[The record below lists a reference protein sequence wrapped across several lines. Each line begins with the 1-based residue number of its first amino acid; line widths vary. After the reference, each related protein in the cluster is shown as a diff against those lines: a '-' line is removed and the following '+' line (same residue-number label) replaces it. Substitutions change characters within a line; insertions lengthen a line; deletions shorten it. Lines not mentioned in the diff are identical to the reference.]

1 MIITRNLTK
10 LFDRYEAVSNLTL
23 EIQPGCIYGLVGTNG
38 AGKSTLLRTLA
49 GIYRPSSGDALLD
62 DSPIFDSVSAKS
74 RIVLVPDD
82 LWFFAGATLSEMAAF
97 FRDCY
102 PGWNEEK
109 FRRLLTAFPLA
120 PDKKLSG
127 FSKGMRRQAALIL
140 ALCRDPD
147 YLLLDEAFDGLDP
160 VIRMAARK
168 LIADEVSG
176 RGMTALIS
184 SHNLRELEDLCD
196 HVAILHEGR
205 LLMTREMDNLRTSY
219 CKVQTAFR
227 TPVETLELPGLAVLR
242 TERLGSV
249 WTLLVR
255 GSEEEVFEALRPLD
269 PVILDCI
276 SLTLEEVFISEMEAV
291 GYDYNHIIF

>member
-10 LFDRYEAVSNLTL
+10 LFDRYEAVSNLSL

-49 GIYRPSSGDALLD
+49 GIYRPSSGEALLD
-62 DSPIFDSVSAKS
+62 DHPIFDHVPAKS

-97 FRDCY
+97 YRACY

-109 FRRLLTAFPLA
+109 YHRLLTAFPLL

-140 ALCRDPD
+140 ALCREPD

-160 VIRMAARK
+160 VIRLAARK

-219 CKVQTAFR
+219 CKVQTAFK
-227 TPVETLELPGLAVLR
+227 PAVETLDLPGLSILR
-242 TERLGSV
+242 TERVGSV

-255 GSEEEVFEALRPLD
+255 GNEEEVFQALRPLN

>member
-1 MIITRNLTK
+1 MITTQNLTK
-10 LFDRYEAVSNLTL
+10 LFDRYEAVSNLSL

-49 GIYRPSSGDALLD
+49 GIYRPSAGEALLD
-62 DSPIFDSVSAKS
+62 GSPIFDSVYAKS

-82 LWFFAGATLSEMAAF
+82 LWFFAGTTLAEMAAF
-97 FRDCY
+97 YRGSY
-102 PGWNEEK
+102 PNWNEAK
-109 FRRLLTAFPLA
+109 FRRLLAAFPLQ

-140 ALCRDPD
+140 ALSRDPD

-160 VIRMAARK
+160 VIRLATRK

-196 HVAILHEGR
+196 HVAILHKGQ

-227 TPVETLELPGLAVLR
+227 PAVETLDLPELSVLR
-242 TERLGSV
+242 TERVGSV

-255 GSEEEVFEALRPLD
+255 GSEEEYSRH
-269 PVILDCI
+269 C
-276 SLTLEEVFISEMEAV
+276 
-291 GYDYNHIIF
+291 NR

>member
-1 MIITRNLTK
+1 MITTRNLTK
-10 LFDRYEAVSNLTL
+10 LFDRYEAVSNLSL

-38 AGKSTLLRTLA
+38 AGKSTLLRMLS
-49 GIYRPSSGDALLD
+49 GIYRPSSGEAQLD
-62 DSPIFDSVSAKS
+62 GSPIFDNVPAKS

-97 FRDCY
+97 YRDCY
-102 PGWNEEK
+102 PGWNQEK
-109 FRRLLTAFPLA
+109 FQRLLTAFPLV

-219 CKVQTAFR
+219 CKVQTAFKN
-227 TPVETLELPGLAVLR
+227 PLETLDLPGLSILR
-242 TERLGSV
+242 TERVGSV

-255 GSEEEVFEALRPLD
+255 GSEEQVFEALRPLE

>member
-10 LFDRYEAVSNLTL
+10 LFDRYEAVSNLSL

-49 GIYRPSSGDALLD
+49 GIYRPSSGEALLD
-62 DSPIFDSVSAKS
+62 DHPIFDHVPAKS

-97 FRDCY
+97 YRACY

-109 FRRLLTAFPLA
+109 YRRLLTAFPLL

-140 ALCRDPD
+140 ALCREPD

-160 VIRMAARK
+160 VIRLAARK

-205 LLMTREMDNLRTSY
+205 LLHD
-219 CKVQTAFR
+219 
-227 TPVETLELPGLAVLR
+227 PGD
-242 TERLGSV
+242 G
-249 WTLLVR
+249 
-255 GSEEEVFEALRPLD
+255 
-269 PVILDCI
+269 
-276 SLTLEEVFISEMEAV
+276 
-291 GYDYNHIIF
+291 

>member
-1 MIITRNLTK
+1 MITTQNLTK
-10 LFDRYEAVSNLTL
+10 LFDRYEAVSNLSL

-49 GIYRPSSGDALLD
+49 GIYRPSAGEVLLD
-62 DSPIFDSVSAKS
+62 GSPIFDSVSAKS

-82 LWFFAGATLSEMAAF
+82 LWFFAGTTLAEMAAF
-97 FRDCY
+97 YRGSY
-102 PGWNEEK
+102 PNWNEEK
-109 FRRLLTAFPLA
+109 FRRLLAAFPLQ

-140 ALCRDPD
+140 ALSRDPD

-160 VIRMAARK
+160 VIRLATRK

-176 RGMTALIS
+176 RGMPALLS

-196 HVAILHEGR
+196 HVAILHKGQ

-227 TPVETLELPGLAVLR
+227 PAVETLDLPELSVLR
-242 TERLGSV
+242 TERVGSV

-255 GSEEEVFEALRPLD
+255 GSEEEVFAALQPLN
-269 PVILDCI
+269 PVIP
-276 SLTLEEVFISEMEAV
+276 TAFP
-291 GYDYNHIIF
+291 

>member
-176 RGMTALIS
+176 RDMTALIS

>member
-1 MIITRNLTK
+1 MITTRNLTK
-10 LFDRYEAVSNLTL
+10 LFDHYEAVSNLSL

-49 GIYRPSSGDALLD
+49 GIYRPSSGEALLD
-62 DSPIFDSVSAKS
+62 DSPIFDSVAAKS

-82 LWFFAGATLSEMAAF
+82 LWFFAGATLAEMAAF
-97 FRDCY
+97 YKACY
-102 PGWNEEK
+102 PNWNEEK
-109 FRRLLTAFPLA
+109 YRRLLAAFPLA

-219 CKVQTAFR
+219 CKVQTAFK
-227 TPVETLELPGLAVLR
+227 TPVETLELPGLSVLR
-242 TERLGSV
+242 TERVGSV

-255 GSEEEVFEALRPLD
+255 GSEEEVFEALRPLE

>member
-1 MIITRNLTK
+1 MITTRNLTK
-10 LFDRYEAVSNLTL
+10 LFDRYEAVSNLSL

-49 GIYRPSSGDALLD
+49 GIYRPSSGEALLD
-62 DSPIFDSVSAKS
+62 GAPIFDNVSAKAT
-74 RIVLVPDD
+74 IVLVPDD
-82 LWFFAGATLSEMAAF
+82 LWFFAGSTLGEMAAF
-97 FRDCY
+97 YRACY
-102 PGWNEEK
+102 PSWNEEK
-109 FRRLLTAFPLA
+109 FRRLLTAFPLL
-120 PDKKLSG
+120 PDKKLTG
-127 FSKGMRRQAALIL
+127 FSKGMRRQAALML
-140 ALCRDPD
+140 ALSREPD

-176 RGMTALIS
+176 RNMTALIS

-196 HVAILHEGR
+196 HVTILHEGR

-227 TPVETLELPGLAVLR
+227 NPPEQLDLPGLEILR
-242 TERLGSV
+242 TERVGSV
-249 WTLLVR
+249 WSLLVR
-255 GSEEEVFEALRPLD
+255 GSEEEVTAALQPLD
-269 PVILDCI
+269 PLILDCI
-276 SLTLEEVFISEMEAV
+276 PLTLEEVFISEMEAV

>member
-1 MIITRNLTK
+1 
-10 LFDRYEAVSNLTL
+10 
-23 EIQPGCIYGLVGTNG
+23 
-38 AGKSTLLRTLA
+38 
-49 GIYRPSSGDALLD
+49 
-62 DSPIFDSVSAKS
+62 
-74 RIVLVPDD
+74 
-82 LWFFAGATLSEMAAF
+82 
-97 FRDCY
+97 
-102 PGWNEEK
+102 
-109 FRRLLTAFPLA
+109 
-120 PDKKLSG
+120 
-127 FSKGMRRQAALIL
+127 MRRQAALIL
-140 ALCRDPD
+140 ALCREPD

-160 VIRMAARK
+160 VIRLAARK

-219 CKVQTAFR
+219 CKVQTGFKPA
-227 TPVETLELPGLAVLR
+227 VETLDLPGLSILR
-242 TERLGSV
+242 TERVGSV

-255 GSEEEVFEALRPLD
+255 GSEEEVFQALRPLN

>member
-10 LFDRYEAVSNLTL
+10 LFDRYEAVSNLSL

-49 GIYRPSSGDALLD
+49 GIYRPSSGEALLD
-62 DSPIFDSVSAKS
+62 DHPIFDHVPAKS

-97 FRDCY
+97 YRACY

-109 FRRLLTAFPLA
+109 YRRLLTAFPLL

-140 ALCRDPD
+140 ALCREPD

-160 VIRMAARK
+160 VIRLAARK

-219 CKVQTAFR
+219 CKVQTAFK
-227 TPVETLELPGLAVLR
+227 PAVETLDLPTHSAHRTGGQCMDPSGPGQRGGSLSGAASPESGDPGLHLPYPG
-242 TERLGSV
+242 GS
-249 WTLLVR
+249 
-255 GSEEEVFEALRPLD
+255 
-269 PVILDCI
+269 I
-276 SLTLEEVFISEMEAV
+276 
-291 GYDYNHIIF
+291 YQ

>member
-1 MIITRNLTK
+1 MITTQNLTK
-10 LFDRYEAVSNLTL
+10 LFDRYEAVSNLSL

-49 GIYRPSSGDALLD
+49 GIYRPSAGEALLD
-62 DSPIFDSVSAKS
+62 GSPIFDSVSAKS

-82 LWFFAGATLSEMAAF
+82 LWFFAGARLG
-97 FRDCY
+97 RD
-102 PGWNEEK
+102 G
-109 FRRLLTAFPLA
+109 RLLP
-120 PDKKLSG
+120 
-127 FSKGMRRQAALIL
+127 RQLPQLERGEVPPAAGSVSAAAGQK
-140 ALCRDPD
+140 ALRFFQGDAAAGCADPGPEPDPD

-160 VIRMAARK
+160 VIRLATRK

-196 HVAILHEGR
+196 HVAILHKGQ

-227 TPVETLELPGLAVLR
+227 PAVRNTGSARTLGAAYR
-242 TERLGSV
+242 TGGQRLDPAG
-249 WTLLVR
+249 T
-255 GSEEEVFEALRPLD
+255 GQQEEVFAALQPLN

>member
-1 MIITRNLTK
+1 MITTQNLTK
-10 LFDRYEAVSNLTL
+10 LFDRYEAVSNLSL

-49 GIYRPSSGDALLD
+49 GIYRPSAGEALLD
-62 DSPIFDSVSAKS
+62 GSPIFDSVSAKS

-82 LWFFAGATLSEMAAF
+82 LWFFAGTTLAEMAAF
-97 FRDCY
+97 YRGSY
-102 PGWNEEK
+102 PNWNEEK
-109 FRRLLTAFPLA
+109 FRRLLAAFPLQ
-120 PDKKLSG
+120 PNKKLSG

-160 VIRMAARK
+160 VIRLATRK

-196 HVAILHEGR
+196 HVAILHKGQ

-227 TPVETLELPGLAVLR
+227 PAVETLDLPGLSVLR
-242 TERLGSV
+242 TERVGSV

-255 GSEEEVFEALRPLD
+255 GSEEEVFAALQPLN

>member
-10 LFDRYEAVSNLTL
+10 LFDRYEAVSNLSL

-49 GIYRPSSGDALLD
+49 GIYRPSSGEALLD
-62 DSPIFDSVSAKS
+62 DHPIFDHVPAKS

-97 FRDCY
+97 YRACY

-109 FRRLLTAFPLA
+109 YHRLLTAFPLL

-140 ALCRDPD
+140 ALCREPD

-160 VIRMAARK
+160 VIRLAARK

-205 LLMTREMDNLRTSY
+205 LLMTREMDNLR
-219 CKVQTAFR
+219 CLQTGSGNPGSAR
-227 TPVETLELPGLAVLR
+227 TFHSAHRTGGQCMDPSGPGQRRGSISGAASAESGDPGLHLPYPG
-242 TERLGSV
+242 GS
-249 WTLLVR
+249 
-255 GSEEEVFEALRPLD
+255 
-269 PVILDCI
+269 I
-276 SLTLEEVFISEMEAV
+276 
-291 GYDYNHIIF
+291 YQ